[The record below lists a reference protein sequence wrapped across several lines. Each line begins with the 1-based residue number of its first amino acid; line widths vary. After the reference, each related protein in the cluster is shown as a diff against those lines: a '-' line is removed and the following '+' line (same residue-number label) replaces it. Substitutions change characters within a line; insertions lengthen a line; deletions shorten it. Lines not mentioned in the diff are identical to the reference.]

1 MKEIT
6 LKAVIE
12 SIPQATS
19 FVDEQLEAIECP
31 MKAQMQLDVAI
42 DELFC
47 NIASYAYGAVEGKAT
62 VRFDYDPA
70 ARRVILSFID
80 EGVPFNPLESDEP
93 DVSLSA
99 EERAIGGLGIF
110 LVKKTMDSIKYRY
123 ENGQNI
129 LTIEK
134 QI

>member
-47 NIASYAYGAVEGKAT
+47 NIASYAYLH
-62 VRFDYDPA
+62 
-70 ARRVILSFID
+70 RR
-80 EGVPFNPLESDEP
+80 GCPF
-93 DVSLSA
+93 
-99 EERAIGGLGIF
+99 
-110 LVKKTMDSIKYRY
+110 
-123 ENGQNI
+123 
-129 LTIEK
+129 
-134 QI
+134 

>member
-47 NIASYAYGAVEGKAT
+47 NIASYAYGAGEGEAT
-62 VRFDYDPA
+62 LRFEYDPA

-80 EGVPFNPLESDEP
+80 EGIPFNPLKSAEP

-110 LVKKTMDSIKYRY
+110 LVRKTMDGMAYRR
-123 ENGQNI
+123 ENGKNI
-129 LTIEK
+129 LTIQK

>member
-31 MKAQMQLDVAI
+31 MKAQMQLDMAI

-47 NIASYAYGAVEGKAT
+47 NIASYAYGAGEGKAT

>member
-12 SIPQATS
+12 NIPQVTA

-31 MKAQMQLDVAI
+31 MKAQLQLDVAI

-47 NIASYAYGAVEGKAT
+47 NIASYAYGGGEGEAT
-62 VRFDYDPA
+62 VRFAFDAA
-70 ARRVILSFID
+70 ARRVSLDFID
-80 EGVPFNPLESDEP
+80 RGMPFNPLTSKEP
-93 DVSLSA
+93 DISLSA
-99 EERAIGGLGIF
+99 EERSVGGLGIF
-110 LVKKTMDSIKYRY
+110 LVKKTMDRIAYRY
-123 ENGQNI
+123 EAGQNI

>member
-47 NIASYAYGAVEGKAT
+47 KIASYAYGAGEGKAT

>member
-42 DELFC
+42 D
-47 NIASYAYGAVEGKAT
+47 AT
-62 VRFDYDPA
+62 LT
-70 ARRVILSFID
+70 AR
-80 EGVPFNPLESDEP
+80 
-93 DVSLSA
+93 
-99 EERAIGGLGIF
+99 ERAKRSFALITILRRGG
-110 LVKKTMDSIKYRY
+110 
-123 ENGQNI
+123 
-129 LTIEK
+129 
-134 QI
+134 

>member
-47 NIASYAYGAVEGKAT
+47 NIASYAYGAGEGKAT

-80 EGVPFNPLESDEP
+80 EGVPFNPLERDEP

>member
-6 LKAVIE
+6 LKAVVG

-31 MKAQMQLDVAI
+31 MKAQMQLDMAI

-47 NIASYAYGAVEGKAT
+47 NIASYAYGAGEGEAT
-62 VRFDYDPA
+62 LRFEYDPA

-80 EGVPFNPLESDEP
+80 EGIPFNPLKSAEP

-110 LVKKTMDSIKYRY
+110 LVRKTMDGMAYRR
-123 ENGQNI
+123 ENGKNI
-129 LTIEK
+129 LTIQK

>member
-47 NIASYAYGAVEGKAT
+47 NIASYAYGAGEGKAT

-110 LVKKTMDSIKYRY
+110 LVKKTMDGMDYRR
-123 ENGQNI
+123 EDGKNI
-129 LTIEK
+129 LTIRK
-134 QI
+134 KI

>member
-6 LKAVIE
+6 LKAIIE

-47 NIASYAYGAVEGKAT
+47 NIASYAYGAGEGKAT
-62 VRFDYDPA
+62 IRFDYDPA